1 MIVCSMILHFEIGE
15 FHSLKERR
23 SFLNGLKERLKRLN
37 VSVLDLSS
45 DYPKEATVAVAFL
58 SPDSAM
64 AAQYR
69 EKIESIVETSYPQY
83 PCEMDYEEI

>member
-1 MIVCSMILHFEIGE
+1 MIICSMLLHFEITE

-37 VSVLDLSS
+37 ISLLDLSS
-45 DYPKEATVAVAFL
+45 DYPQEATMAIAFL
-58 SPDSAM
+58 SPNGAL

-69 EKIESIVETSYPQY
+69 ERIESTIDAAYPQY
-83 PCEMDYEEI
+83 RYEIEYEEI

>member
-1 MIVCSMILHFEIGE
+1 MIICSMILHFEISE

-23 SFLNGLKERLKRLN
+23 SFLNGLKDRLKRLN
-37 VSVLDLSS
+37 ISLMDLSS
-45 DYPKEATVAVAFL
+45 DYPKEATLAVVFL

-69 EKIESIVETSYPQY
+69 DRIESVVESSYPEY
-83 PCEMDYEEI
+83 RCEIEYEEI